1 MEKLYNLKRGII
13 MFTFAVIFVFC
24 TLMFFVFDEEIVDIL
39 NRAISIIVREMK
51 EAKEVYDEVY
61 Q

>member
-1 MEKLYNLKRGII
+1 
-13 MFTFAVIFVFC
+13 MFTFAVIFIIC
-24 TLMFFVFDEEIVDIL
+24 TLMIFVFDEEIVEFLI
-39 NRAISIIVREMK
+39 RAFDVIVREMK